1 MFLISDETNKKSSH
15 RFSKWFKVKYPNL
28 LPLWMAVFIDIL
40 GFSILVTILPSFI
53 GTLVDI
59 PVITG
64 LILSINAIFTFIF
77 APILGKLS
85 DKYGRRPLLLIS
97 QLGTAAGFIL
107 MAFSTSLELL
117 IISRIIDGVF
127 GGNFPI
133 AKAIISDS
141 VPPKDRALQMTNI
154 GVCHVLASLIGPG
167 LGGILFNIRGLLMLP
182 PGLVSTFLSILTM
195 IITLLLLKETWTKA
209 DRLKNSQDKDKK
221 KIKIIKNKSAI
232 FLLFQWA
239 FHTISF
245 MIYITTIALFAKEV
259 LGLSALETGIL
270 LSVSG
275 IFRAILRFTT
285 FKPLLR
291 ILGENKM
298 LFLGLGLF
306 TIIFLLMGFVQNQ
319 IQFLIILLLISFA
332 ASCTRGILISKITR
346 SVSPHE
352 QGVINGYMTSLDSI
366 AQIIGPTFG
375 GFILTVLPSYW
386 LGISTCI
393 LALIA
398 FLMLFKKIKLRS

>member
-1 MFLISDETNKKSSH
+1 MVFRISEDNNKSKSKI
-15 RFSKWFKVKYPNL
+15 RNWFTVKYPNL

-40 GFSILVTILPSFI
+40 GFSILLTILPSFI
-53 GTLVDI
+53 GNIIDI

-85 DKYGRRPLLLIS
+85 DRYGRKPILLIS
-97 QLGTAAGFIL
+97 QLGTAIGFLL

-167 LGGILFNIRGLLMLP
+167 LGGILYNFRGLLMLP
-182 PGLVSTFLSILTM
+182 PGLVSTFLSILTI
-195 IITLLLLKETWTKA
+195 IITIFLLKETWNKS
-209 DRLKNSQDKDKK
+209 DRLKNSQNKDKNDV
-221 KIKIIKNKSAI
+221 KIRKNKTAI
-232 FLLFQWA
+232 FLLVQWA
-239 FHTISF
+239 LHTISF
-245 MIYITTIALFAKEV
+245 MIYITTIALFASVV
-259 LGLSALETGIL
+259 LGLTAFETGVL
-270 LSVSG
+270 LSISG
-275 IFRAILRFTT
+275 IFRAIIRFTI
-285 FKPLLR
+285 FKPLLKV
-291 ILGENKM
+291 LGENKM
-298 LFLGLGLF
+298 LLIGLGMF
-306 TIIFLLMGFVQNQ
+306 SIVFLLMGFVQNY
-319 IQFLIILLLISFA
+319 IQFLIILLFVSFA

-352 QGVINGYMTSLDSI
+352 QGIINGYMTSLDSI
-366 AQIIGPTFG
+366 AQIIGPIFG
-375 GFILTVLPSYW
+375 GTILTVLPSYW
-386 LGISTCI
+386 LGILTSI
-393 LALIA
+393 LASIA
-398 FLMLFKKIKLRS
+398 FIMLFKKVKLRS